1 MKVSRI
7 FCTVAL
13 AGLSLGLSA
22 AVAHADGSDGRL
34 GTKPIPPTDPP
45 PPCTSVQFMADG
57 SGAITDGSAI
67 CSVTANTTQIDVI
80 VPNADLGGVAN
91 LQVYSSLT
99 SDVPPPAVALGLAL
113 FGINFN
119 WSNSC
124 ANSPSQSV
132 NIGGVASQECV
143 LTAPQMPSNLL
154 AQAII
159 AGFTNHNVIDT
170 VESCTESIFFVAAGC
185 DLDFTTDAIGNNPAD
200 NGSQLLSPNAQVDST
215 NGGGNAPVPFPEPGS
230 LVLLAMGL
238 AGMPLLRR
246 KLSRS

>member
-13 AGLSLGLSA
+13 VGLSLGLSA

-67 CSVTANTTQIDVI
+67 CAVTANTTQIDVI
-80 VPNADLGGVAN
+80 VPNADLGAVAN

-119 WSNSC
+119 WTNSC
-124 ANSPSQSV
+124 SNSPSQSV
-132 NIGGVASQECV
+132 NIGGVASQECI
-143 LTAPQMPSNLL
+143 LTAPAIPSNFV
-154 AQAII
+154 AQKII
-159 AGFTNHNVIDT
+159 QSFTNGNQIDT
-170 VESCTESIFFVAAGC
+170 IQSCTESIFFIAAGC
-185 DLDFTTDAIGNNPAD
+185 NLDFTTDAIGNNPAD

-215 NGGGNAPVPFPEPGS
+215 NGDGNAPVPFPEPGS
-230 LVLLAMGL
+230 LVLLATGL

>member
-7 FCTVAL
+7 FCTAAL
-13 AGLSLGLSA
+13 VGLSLGFSA

-67 CSVTANTTQIDVI
+67 CAVTANTTQIDVI

-99 SDVPPPAVALGLAL
+99 SDIPSNIASALAL
-113 FGINFN
+113 FGSNFN
-119 WSNSC
+119 WTNSC

-132 NIGGVASQECV
+132 NIGGVASQECI
-143 LTAPQMPSNLL
+143 LTAPAIPSNVI
-154 AQAII
+154 AQLII
-159 AGFTNHNVIDT
+159 QGFTNHNQIDT
-170 VESCTESIFFVAAGC
+170 IQSCTESIFFVAAGC
-185 DLDFTTDAIGNNPAD
+185 DLDFTTDAIGNNPGD
-200 NGSQLLSPNAQVDST
+200 TPGQLLSPDASVDST
-215 NGGGNAPVPFPEPGS
+215 NGDGTPPVPFPEPGS
-230 LVLLAMGL
+230 LVLLATGL

>member
-7 FCTVAL
+7 LCSIALVGLTV
-13 AGLSLGLSA
+13 GMSA

-45 PPCTSVQFMADG
+45 PPCTSVQFMANG

-67 CSVTANTTQIDVI
+67 CAVTANTTEIDVI
-80 VPNADLGGVAN
+80 VPNTDLGSGGPN

-99 SDVPPPAVALGLAL
+99 NDVPPTAVSIGLAL

-119 WSNSC
+119 WTNSC

-132 NIGGVASQECV
+132 DVGGVASQECI
-143 LTAPQMPSNLL
+143 LTAPALPTNKL
-154 AQAII
+154 ALSII
-159 AGFTNHNVIDT
+159 NGFTNAGLIDS
-170 VESCTESIFFVAAGC
+170 VNSCTESIFFIAAGC
-185 DLDFTTDAIGNNPAD
+185 NLDFTTGAIGNNPGD
-200 NGSQLLSPNAQVDST
+200 TPDQLLSPNASIDST
-215 NGGGNAPVPFPEPGS
+215 NGDDTPPVPFPEPGS
-230 LVLLAMGL
+230 LVLLATGL

-246 KLSRS
+246 KLAR

>member
-13 AGLSLGLSA
+13 VGLSLGLSA

-67 CSVTANTTQIDVI
+67 CEVTANTTQIDII
-80 VPNADLGGVAN
+80 VPNSDLGGVAN

-99 SDVPPPAVALGLAL
+99 SDIPSNIATALAL
-113 FGINFN
+113 FGQNFN
-119 WSNSC
+119 WTNSC

-132 NIGGVASQECV
+132 NIGGVASQECI
-143 LTAPQMPSNLL
+143 LTAPAIPTNLV
-154 AQAII
+154 AQLII
-159 AGFTNHNVIDT
+159 QGFTNSNQIDT
-170 VESCTESIFFVAAGC
+170 IQSCTESIFFVAAGC
-185 DLDFTTDAIGNNPAD
+185 NLDFTTDAIGNNPGD
-200 NGSQLLSPNAQVDST
+200 NQGQLLSPNASVDST
-215 NGGGNAPVPFPEPGS
+215 NGDGSAPVPFPEPGS
-230 LVLLAMGL
+230 LVLLATGL

>member
-7 FCTVAL
+7 FCTAAL
-13 AGLSLGLSA
+13 VGLSLGFSA

-67 CSVTANTTQIDVI
+67 CAVTANTTQIDVI

-99 SDVPPPAVALGLAL
+99 SDIPSKIASALAL
-113 FGINFN
+113 FGQNFN
-119 WSNSC
+119 WTNSC

-132 NIGGVASQECV
+132 NIGGVASQECI
-143 LTAPQMPSNLL
+143 LTAPAIPSNFV
-154 AQAII
+154 AQKII
-159 AGFTNHNVIDT
+159 QSFTNGNQIDT
-170 VESCTESIFFVAAGC
+170 IQSCTESIFFIAAGC
-185 DLDFTTDAIGNNPAD
+185 NLDFTTDAIGNNPAD

-215 NGGGNAPVPFPEPGS
+215 NGDGNAPVPFPEPGS
-230 LVLLAMGL
+230 LVLLATGL

-246 KLSRS
+246 KLSGS